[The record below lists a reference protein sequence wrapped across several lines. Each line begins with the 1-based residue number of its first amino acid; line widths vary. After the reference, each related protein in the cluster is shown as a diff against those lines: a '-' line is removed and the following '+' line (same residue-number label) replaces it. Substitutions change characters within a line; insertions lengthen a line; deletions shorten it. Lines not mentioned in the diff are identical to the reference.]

1 MLIEKIRK
9 GSRKKSEDKGRE
21 RRKWRAEKHLNSCYF
36 KWTPIFSIDLKV
48 QLWYM
53 YMYGWVLLLSTW
65 NYHLIAN
72 WLILQ
77 YKVNFFFFFTK
88 SNFRFPLWT
97 SHFVIGWSLSSVSL
111 WQISSYFEEK
121 NGLQGI
127 ISYYTEIHHKGI
139 MQRKWV
145 WTGSLSS
152 LWLPTVGKENNSIIN
167 VILLSCYD

>member
-9 GSRKKSEDKGRE
+9 GGRKKEKSEDKGRE
-21 RRKWRAEKHLNSCYF
+21 KKWRAETHLNSSYF
-36 KWTPIFSIDLKV
+36 EWIHVFSIDFKIK
-48 QLWYM
+48 LWYM
-53 YMYGWVLLLSTW
+53 YMYGWVLFLSTR
-65 NYHLIAN
+65 NYDFIAN

-77 YKVNFFFFFTK
+77 YKVKSFFLQSPT
-88 SNFRFPLWT
+88 FRFPLWT
-97 SHFVIGWSLSSVSL
+97 SHFVIGWSLSSISL

-121 NGLQGI
+121 NGLQAI

-139 MQRKWV
+139 MRRKWV